1 MKQWLAAAVCTLVS
15 AHAAAQP
22 PAAPSREA
30 VLKAAREIVAA
41 AGICAVITIDETG
54 QPQARAIDIFP
65 PDDQFVV
72 WFATNP
78 ASRKV
83 AHLTA
88 NPRVTVYCYDP
99 PTTSYATVL
108 GRARLVN
115 DPAEK
120 QKRWKKSFE
129 AFWPDRGLGYLL
141 VEITPTRV
149 EVSSPSRGVGNDPV
163 TWAPRAV
170 VFDPTRSR

>member
-1 MKQWLAAAVCTLVS
+1 MRRIIIATLLLLAGRGVC
-15 AHAAAQP
+15 AQAP
-22 PAAPSREA
+22 VVPSREA
-30 VLKAAREIVAA
+30 VLKAARDVAAA

-54 QPQARAIDIFP
+54 QPQARAIDIFQ
-65 PDDQFVV
+65 PDDRFVI

-83 AHLTA
+83 AHITA
-88 NPRVTVYCYDP
+88 NPRVTVYCYDSA
-99 PTTSYATVL
+99 TTSYATVL

-129 AFWPDRGLGYLL
+129 AFWPDRGAGYLL
-141 VEITPTRV
+141 VEVTPARV

-170 VFDPTRSR
+170 VFAPARSR